1 MLDLKKLEEKLD
13 LALANETRESLTQ
26 WLEQKRSNA
35 FFLSLGE
42 GTIMSITEVDII
54 NVICNQKA
62 TFEADFNDVP
72 CSQDNLMA
80 A

>member
-13 LALANETRESLTQ
+13 LALANETSESLNQ

-35 FFLSLGE
+35 FLMSLGE
-42 GTIMSITEVDII
+42 GTILPITEIEI
-54 NVICNQKA
+54 NVICYQPV
-62 TFEADFNDVP
+62 TFETKFNDVL
-72 CSQDNLMA
+72 CSQDNLIA

>member
-13 LALANETRESLTQ
+13 LALANETSDSLNQ

-35 FFLSLGE
+35 FLMSLGE
-42 GTIMSITEVDII
+42 GTILPITEIEI
-54 NVICNQKA
+54 NVIWYQPV
-62 TFEADFNDVP
+62 TFETKFNDVL
-72 CSQDNLMA
+72 CSQDNLIA